1 MAKERLYFKIEI
13 EWAREGLA
21 KAYHYSCYK
30 RTELHEFINE
40 QMELLAFEW
49 ARDHFWA
56 YAEEFKDEYALAE
69 VVMSK
74 LVTRIFEVPPKEFY
88 SVDYATMRV

>member
-21 KAYHYSCYK
+21 RAYHYSCYT
-30 RTELHEFINE
+30 RSELHEFINE

-49 ARDHFWA
+49 AQDHFWA
-56 YAEEFKDEYALAE
+56 YAKDYEDEYTLAE
-69 VVMSK
+69 MVFNR
-74 LVTRIFEVPPKEFY
+74 LTTRIFEVPPKEFY
-88 SVDYATMRV
+88 DVNYATMRV

>member
-21 KAYHYSCYK
+21 KAYHYSCYN

-49 ARDHFWA
+49 ARDRFWA
-56 YAEEFKDEYALAE
+56 YAVHYDNEYALAE
-69 VVMSK
+69 VVLSK
-74 LVTRIFEVPPKEFY
+74 LTTRIFEVPPKEFY
-88 SVDYATMRV
+88 HVDYATMRV

>member
-21 KAYHYSCYK
+21 QAYPCYN

-56 YAEEFKDEYALAE
+56 YAKEYEDEYVFAE
-69 VVMSK
+69 MVMSK
-74 LVTRIFEVPPKEFY
+74 LTTHIYEVPPAEFY
-88 SVDYATMRV
+88 GVDYAVMRV

>member
-13 EWAREGLA
+13 GCQRIGLE
-21 KAYHYSCYK
+21 KAYHYSCYN

-49 ARDHFWA
+49 AKEHYWA
-56 YAEEFKDEYALAE
+56 YANSFEDEYAFAE
-69 VVMSK
+69 VVLSK
-74 LVTRIFEVPPKEFY
+74 LNTRIFEVPPKEFY